1 MNKKGFTL
9 IEVLA
14 VLVIISIIASLATIK
29 VLKIKNNSSEELLET
44 KIENLEAAAIVYG
57 QENPS
62 SLTKSCTV
70 SGVNYSY
77 CTQVTVK
84 NLIDGNYFKSTETNS
99 AGTIDLKNDVTNE
112 SMLSDKIQIYRK
124 NNSIYAKYI
133 GK

>member
-9 IEVLA
+9 IEILA
-14 VLVIISIIASLATIK
+14 VIVIISIIASLATVN

-84 NLIDGNYFKSTETNS
+84 NLIDGAYFKSTETS
-99 AGTIDLKNDVTNE
+99 STGTIDLKNDVTNE